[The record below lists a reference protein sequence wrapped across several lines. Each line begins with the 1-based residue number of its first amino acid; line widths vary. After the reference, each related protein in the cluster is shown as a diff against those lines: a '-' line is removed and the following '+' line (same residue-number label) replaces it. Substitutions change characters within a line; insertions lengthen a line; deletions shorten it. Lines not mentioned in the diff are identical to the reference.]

1 MMRLAIESMKG
12 GGVAPAVFNAANEVA
27 VEAFLGERI
36 PFLAIP
42 AIVSKALGRMDNFEP
57 GSLADILAADQ
68 EARRGAAA
76 DVKDFK

>member
-1 MMRLAIESMKG
+1 MMRLATEAMKG

-42 AIVSKALGRMDNFEP
+42 AIVGKALARMDNFEP
-57 GSLADILAADQ
+57 GSLADVLAADQ
-68 EARRGAAA
+68 AARRGSAA
-76 DVKDFK
+76 DVKGFK